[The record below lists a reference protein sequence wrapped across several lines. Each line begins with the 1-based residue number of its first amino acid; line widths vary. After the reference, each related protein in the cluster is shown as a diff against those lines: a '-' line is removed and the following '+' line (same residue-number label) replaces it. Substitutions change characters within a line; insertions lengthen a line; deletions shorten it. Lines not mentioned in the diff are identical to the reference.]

1 MSAKLTVI
9 PCEKLLNLQ
18 VRGYQSKQRIA
29 LPPVFTR
36 EFIPANK
43 SHIPTSETASKWP
56 HLEKLADKLPPL
68 LECEV
73 GLLIGYNC
81 QQALLPREVLAGAE
95 NQPYAQLTDLGWS
108 IVGCSYQVHSQS
120 DVIGTSHRVIVRE
133 VTPAV
138 QQTVELKQEVHFVCR
153 SQVKEVTPLDVI
165 KALETDFAEHAT
177 DDNPVSQ
184 EDILFMSKVNKGIRQ
199 KEDGH
204 YELPLPFKTD
214 NPNLPNNKQYAEH
227 RLSSLERRLRKDE
240 RYYKDYVKFM
250 DDIISRGDAEK
261 VPEQELDNKAA
272 WYIPHHGVYHPHKP
286 DKIRVVF
293 DGSARF
299 QETSLNDHLL
309 TGPDLTNALI
319 GEHQDYL
326 RFLWWDKGDLNSKPS
341 VYRMRVH
348 LFGAASS
355 PGCCN
360 FGLKHL
366 AAQGRE
372 KFSKET
378 IQFIQRGF
386 YVDDGLASV
395 TSTAE
400 AIQLV
405 EESRALCK
413 TGNLRLHKFVSNS
426 KEVLAAIPEAEQAQ
440 AKDQDMA
447 LGETHIERALGV
459 QWCIEADEFQFRV
472 VVKENPLTRRGV
484 LSTVASVYDP
494 LGFVA
499 PFILIGKQ
507 ILQVLCKD
515 KVNWDDDLPEHILPQ
530 WESWLR
536 DLPKLAALKI
546 PRSYSKNIDIAR
558 YELHN
563 FSDASLNGYGACSYL
578 RAISKEG
585 QITCSLVM
593 ELRVYEFIVP
603 FAKDLRSDRRP
614 RVFTAFTAF
623 VKANKCARTRETVC
637 SVVIEELQH

>member
-1 MSAKLTVI
+1 MPIQKGS
-9 PCEKLLNLQ
+9 
-18 VRGYQSKQRIA
+18 IA
-29 LPPVFTR
+29 
-36 EFIPANK
+36 IM
-43 SHIPTSETASKWP
+43 
-56 HLEKLADKLPPL
+56 
-68 LECEV
+68 C
-73 GLLIGYNC
+73 
-81 QQALLPREVLAGAE
+81 
-95 NQPYAQLTDLGWS
+95 
-108 IVGCSYQVHSQS
+108 
-120 DVIGTSHRVIVRE
+120 DVERMFH
-133 VTPAV
+133 
-138 QQTVELKQEVHFVCR
+138 QFH
-153 SQVKEVTPLDVI
+153 VI
-165 KALETDFAEHAT
+165 K
-177 DDNPVSQ
+177 
-184 EDILFMSKVNKGIRQ
+184 
-199 KEDGH
+199 
-204 YELPLPFKTD
+204 
-214 NPNLPNNKQYAEH
+214 
-227 RLSSLERRLRKDE
+227 
-240 RYYKDYVKFM
+240 
-250 DDIISRGDAEK
+250 
-261 VPEQELDNKAA
+261 
-272 WYIPHHGVYHPHKP
+272 
-286 DKIRVVF
+286 
-293 DGSARF
+293 
-299 QETSLNDHLL
+299 
-309 TGPDLTNALI
+309 
-319 GEHQDYL
+319 EHQDYL

-459 QWCIEADEFQFRV
+459 QWCIEADEFQ
-472 VVKENPLTRRGV
+472 
-484 LSTVASVYDP
+484 S
-494 LGFVA
+494 
-499 PFILIGKQ
+499 
-507 ILQVLCKD
+507 
-515 KVNWDDDLPEHILPQ
+515 
-530 WESWLR
+530 ES

-593 ELRVYEFIVP
+593 GKARVTPTKQTTIPRLELSSAVTSVRNADVIKRELEIGESSRVLL
-603 FAKDLRSDRRP
+603 D
-614 RVFTAFTAF
+614 
-623 VKANKCARTRETVC
+623 
-637 SVVIEELQH
+637 